1 MTDSGEESI
10 DPLLDL
16 DYRVRLSSGS
26 DLGIAIV
33 GCGGIVNY
41 AHLPSYTTHG
51 LNIVGCFDLN
61 PEVAQRTATDFNIP
75 RVYESV
81 EEVADDPDVVIVD
94 VAVPPWEQ
102 LNVART
108 LTTAGKHLL
117 CQKPLSNV
125 FGEAVEIVEAAE
137 DAGVLLAVNQQF
149 RWSPAIKASKRL
161 IDKGWI
167 GQPTEVSIQESM
179 LSPWHLWPWLAKSP
193 QLEIMYHSI
202 HYLDGLRYLFGD
214 PEWVTSRHTRY
225 PGEDRVAGE
234 TKTITVLDYEDGLQ
248 ALVAVNHS
256 NHSDDI
262 FGLVRFLGTEGVI
275 TGTMGLSYDYPDG
288 REDTLEWSGSAHY
301 PEHRFEAKLEG
312 KWIPDAFIG
321 PMASLIDAVRDHG
334 VPPTNGR
341 DNLNT
346 LRMVGAAY
354 LSASENRSVRPEEIR

>member
-1 MTDSGEESI
+1 MPGEQPI
-10 DPLLDL
+10 DQLLEL
-16 DYRVRLSSGS
+16 DYRARLSSGS
-26 DLGIAIV
+26 DVEIAIV

-41 AHLPSYTTHG
+41 AHLPAYAAHG
-51 LNIVGCFDLN
+51 LNIVGCFDVDG
-61 PEVAQRTATDFNIP
+61 EAACRTAEEFGIP

-81 EEVADDPDVVIVD
+81 EDVANDPDVVIVD

-102 LNVART
+102 LNIVRK
-108 LTTAGKHLL
+108 LVEAGKHVL

-125 FGEAVEIVEAAE
+125 FSEAVQIVEAAE
-137 DAGVLLAVNQQF
+137 DSGVLLAVNQQF
-149 RWSPAIKASKRL
+149 RWSPAIKASRTL

-179 LSPWHLWPWLAKSP
+179 FSPWHLWPWLAKSP

-202 HYLDGLRYLFGD
+202 HYLDGIRFLFGD
-214 PEWVTSRHTRY
+214 PEWVTSRHTRS

-248 ALVAVNHS
+248 ALVAVNHA
-256 NHSDDI
+256 NESDDVY
-262 FGLVRFLGTEGVI
+262 GLIRFLGTGGVI

-288 REDTLEWSGSAHY
+288 REDTLRWSASAKY

-321 PMASLIDAVRDHG
+321 PMASLIDAVVEG
-334 VPPTNGR
+334 GIPLTNGR
-341 DNLNT
+341 DNLDT
-346 LRMVGAAY
+346 LRIVEAAY
-354 LSASENRSVRPEEIR
+354 LSARENRSVRPDEIG